1 MQNRNSGQ
9 QGFGLIKLMIK
20 MAMLTVVLMLVAITV
35 PKVIQSLGY
44 SQGQGL
50 VSDVKGMIATI
61 NASKVADNVIESSVD
76 DDLPVYK
83 QVINY
88 VPDYATSANLQ
99 SIINAIDFYKLANN
113 GQLPQSDEE
122 LESYLSKPIASL
134 GPAGATY
141 AITYFPSLIL
151 IEATSPSSK
160 IYWAEVEAGAE

>member
-1 MQNRNSGQ
+1 
-9 QGFGLIKLMIK
+9 
-20 MAMLTVVLMLVAITV
+20 
-35 PKVIQSLGY
+35 
-44 SQGQGL
+44 
-50 VSDVKGMIATI
+50 MIATI

-141 AITYFPSLIL
+141 AITYFPSL
-151 IEATSPSSK
+151 SSSK
-160 IYWAEVEAGAE
+160 PRLHPPRFTGQRWKPEQSDLK